1 MRRPS
6 LTDYAAVPD
15 LSDPPR
21 EGRVVFWRPWGTM
34 GPPDK
39 LDVPQGAV
47 LGEGERTVV
56 RAQRGGVRTARVP
69 YWWMPFDAAVP
80 VLARSRVEGKGEE
93 SCQFW
98 GAVSLF
104 ALQLLARG
112 RMRPDITAVG
122 FDTWRTAPDAPDEH
136 EQFRALVAA
145 MPPQAR
151 ALSPGAHTSP
161 LKLPKASFLVQAFLD
176 AAADSLARAAA
187 AERLPGA
194 AGAFAVR
201 EPQHV
206 PHLVLG
212 TGTRPPEAVV
222 GVRVS
227 LRMQIGEEG
236 TSGVRAVVQVQD
248 VDPPQDLVDAGALW
262 RRPAPPGSSDAARQM
277 GAMVALRGAARAWP
291 PLARLVQAGV
301 PDALELDEAEVEEL
315 LGHAVGDLEAAG
327 CEVHWPRDLVRSLT
341 VRAVLGPR
349 KPGAFTSGLLGPSAL
364 FDFRWQACLED
375 GDELTPAEM
384 DELAEAR
391 RSFVRLRDRWVR
403 VDPAVLRRARAR
415 RIAQL
420 SAGDA
425 IAAALTGQA
434 DVEGERVAV
443 EPEGWLASLRA
454 ALTTPA
460 PEAPVPEA
468 LAGTLRHYQH
478 QALSWMRQLTSQGL
492 GCCLADD
499 MGLGKTITLIAL
511 HLARQEAGSSRGPT
525 LVVCPASLL
534 GSWER
539 EVGRFAP
546 GTSVRRFHG
555 PGRTLDGLDGG
566 AFVLTTYGT
575 ARLDAARLD
584 GTDWSLLA
592 LDEAQNAKN
601 AASSTAR
608 ALRLISS
615 RARVAL
621 TGTPVENDLTE
632 LWSLMDWANPGL
644 LGSLK
649 AFRTQLARP
658 IETDRDPDAAAR
670 LNALIR
676 PFVLRRRKSDPGI
689 APELP
694 PKTDTTQYA
703 PLSREQAV
711 LYEAVVRESMQQI
724 QAAEGI
730 ARRALVLKLLTSLRQ
745 ICNHPAQYLKESDPA
760 RLSGRSGKLDLFD
773 DLLEVMLAEQ
783 QSVLVFT
790 QYVQMARLVSARLG
804 QRGVDHR
811 MLHGGTPA
819 ARRTAL
825 VDDFQQGTFPVFLLS
840 LKAAGTGL
848 TLTRASHV
856 LFLDQWWNPAVMEQA
871 ADRAYRIGSPHPV
884 QIHRLISEGT
894 IEERIADLLARKQ
907 DLADTVLTGTD
918 RGLTELSDDQL
929 FDLIALRSPR

>member
-21 EGRVVFWRPWGTM
+21 ESRIVFWRPWSTM
-34 GPPDK
+34 GPPEK
-39 LDVPQGAV
+39 LDVPDGAV
-47 LGEGERTVV
+47 LGEGERTVL

-69 YWWMPFDAAVP
+69 YWWMPLEEAVP
-80 VLARSRVEGKGEE
+80 VLARSRVDGAGEE

-98 GAVSLF
+98 GAVALF

-112 RMRPDITAVG
+112 RMCPDITVGG
-122 FDTWRTAPDAPDEH
+122 FDTWRVVAEAPDER

-145 MPPQAR
+145 VPPQAR
-151 ALSPGAHTSP
+151 ALP
-161 LKLPKASFLVQAFLD
+161 LSMATYPLRLPKASFFVQAFLD
-176 AAADSLARAAA
+176 GVADAVARTAS
-187 AERLPGA
+187 AERLPGV
-194 AGAFAVR
+194 AGAFAAR

-212 TGTRPPEAVV
+212 TGTRPAGAVA
-222 GVRVS
+222 GVRIS

-236 TSGVRAVVQVQD
+236 VSGVRAVVQVQD

-262 RRPAPPGSSDAARQM
+262 RRPAPPGSADAARQM
-277 GAMVALRGAARAWP
+277 GAMVALRGAARAWD
-291 PLARLVQAGV
+291 PLARLLRAAV
-301 PDALELDEAEVEEL
+301 PDVLELDETEVEDL
-315 LGHAVGDLEAAG
+315 LGQAVGDLEAAG

-341 VRAVLGPR
+341 VRAVLGTR
-349 KPGAFTSGLLGPSAL
+349 KPAALVSGQLGPAL

-375 GDELTPAEM
+375 GDGLTPAEM
-384 DELAEAR
+384 DKLAEAK

-403 VDPAVLRRARAR
+403 VDPAVLRRVRAR
-415 RIAQL
+415 RLEQL
-420 SAGDA
+420 PAGDA
-425 IAAALTGQA
+425 IAVALTGRA
-434 DVEGERVAV
+434 DIGGETIAV

-478 QALSWMRQLTSQGL
+478 QGLSWMRQLTSHGL

-511 HLARQEAGSSRGPT
+511 HLTRQEAEASRGPT

-546 GTSVRRFHG
+546 ETSVRRFHG
-555 PGRTLDGLDGG
+555 PGRTLDGLDEN

-575 ARLDAARLD
+575 VRLDAGRLA
-584 GTDWSLLA
+584 GTDWSLFT

-601 AASSTAR
+601 ASSSTAR
-608 ALRLISS
+608 ALRQIPS
-615 RARVAL
+615 RSRVAL
-621 TGTPVENDLTE
+621 TGTPVENDLAE
-632 LWSLMDWANPGL
+632 LWSLMDWAVPGL
-644 LGSLK
+644 LGPLK
-649 AFRTQLARP
+649 SFRTRLARP
-658 IETDRDPDAAAR
+658 IETERDPDAAAR

-676 PFVLRRRKSDPGI
+676 PFVLRRRKTDPGI

-694 PKTDTTQYA
+694 PKTDTTEYA

-724 QAAEGI
+724 QAAKGI
-730 ARRALVLKLLTSLRQ
+730 ARRGLVLKLLNSLRQ
-745 ICNHPAQYLKESDPA
+745 ICNHPAQYLKESNPSK
-760 RLSGRSGKLDLFD
+760 LTGRSGKLDLVD
-773 DLLEVMLAEQ
+773 DLLGVVLAEQ
-783 QSVLVFT
+783 QAALVFT
-790 QYVQMARLVSARLG
+790 QYTEMARLVSARLKEQG
-804 QRGVDHR
+804 IDHR
-811 MLHGGTPA
+811 MLLGSTPV
-819 ARRTAL
+819 ARRHAL
-825 VDDFQQGTFPVFLLS
+825 VDDFQQGGFPVFLLS

-848 TLTRASHV
+848 TLTRAQHV
-856 LFLDQWWNPAVMEQA
+856 FLIDLWWNPAVMEQA

-884 QIHRLISEGT
+884 QVHRLISEGT
-894 IEERIADLLARKQ
+894 IEERIAALLAQKQ
-907 DLADTVLTGTD
+907 DLAETVLSGTD
-918 RGLTELSDDQL
+918 RGLTELTDAQL
-929 FDLIALRSPR
+929 LDLITLRSPG